1 MQCPVCRVLLERSR
15 RAGIQIDTCP
25 RCRGVWLDR
34 GELDQIIQRSKEDEG
49 DDAGAPSPPVFSPPP
64 TPGRLAGSGMP
75 GSSTFPPSPAGPNDA
90 GQPRP
95 PGHRSPTRPRPRR
108 GTIWR
113 EVFDY

>member
-1 MQCPVCRVLLERSR
+1 MLCPVCGVEMERSL

-34 GELDQIIQRSKEDEG
+34 GELDRIIQRSREEETDTP
-49 DDAGAPSPPVFSPPP
+49 APVYTPPP

-95 PGHRSPTRPRPRR
+95 PTGRDPAPPRR
-108 GTIWR
+108 GGIWR
-113 EVFDY
+113 EVFDF